1 MSVGKTVCPTLWAVN
16 WGKVGLHTMSYD
28 HNNAEKEK
36 GKGKWNEKKQERDV
50 YTIAIVP
57 ISIVE
62 VQCKMCINTLII
74 FDNRK

>member
-1 MSVGKTVCPTLWAVN
+1 MSVGKTVCPTLCAVN

-50 YTIAIVP
+50 
-57 ISIVE
+57 
-62 VQCKMCINTLII
+62 
-74 FDNRK
+74 